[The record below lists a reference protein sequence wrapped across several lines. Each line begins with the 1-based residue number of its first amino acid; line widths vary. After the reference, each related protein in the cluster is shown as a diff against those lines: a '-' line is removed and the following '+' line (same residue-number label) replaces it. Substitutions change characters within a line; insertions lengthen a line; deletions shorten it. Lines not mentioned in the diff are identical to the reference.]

1 MKNVKNVIKERLKG
15 GKDWTADHKEL
26 VVLVGLSTSALTTY
40 IMYKS
45 FENKSYNDFGDL
57 DS

>member
-1 MKNVKNVIKERLKG
+1 MENAKKIFKD
-15 GKDWTADHKEL
+15 GKDWITDHKEL

-40 IMYKS
+40 IMYKT
-45 FENKSYNDFGDL
+45 FENKSYNDFGGL

>member
-1 MKNVKNVIKERLKG
+1 MKNVIKERLKD

-40 IMYKS
+40 IMYKT
-45 FENKSYNDFGDL
+45 FETKSYNEFGDL